1 MKALT
6 FIIFTVTLLYNTSVI
21 SLGQSSI
28 TLEEVLEKVKANSFS
43 IQSAET
49 DVRIAEKGN
58 QFYQSLLKPSL
69 TLRANLPNFNKT
81 SSPIIQPDGTIAF
94 QSISQANSSVSLFAT
109 QNITK
114 TGGTLFLNTDLQR
127 FDDLSSEYQTYNG
140 IPIRLGISQPLF
152 GYNPWKYEKV
162 IQPLLLEEASKNY
175 NTAVESALS
184 QATDL
189 FFDVLIVKQNLEI
202 ARTNERVNKDLLR
215 ITEERLTLGKVSKD
229 EKLQLEIELNNAKL
243 AVSQATNE
251 LVQAKASLNT
261 FIGQKHTVNHNYA
274 EPSQFTATKI
284 DYEQLLKSYQN
295 NRPEITAYQ
304 RSMQESK
311 QEIAETKANFG
322 FQANIN
328 ASIGLARGSETPS
341 EIYSDPFDEQQF
353 NVSVQIPILDWGK
366 RKSAVAQAQLR
377 QENLTASYHQQIFVI
392 ENNITQLGL
401 SFERLQKDIGL
412 LKEIM
417 DKSDERFEISN
428 ERYVLGNISITNL
441 TLAQR
446 EKDQA
451 KRNYI
456 NALKSYWV
464 SYYQLRL
471 FTGYDIMTKSDIKY
485 K

>member
-1 MKALT
+1 MKAIQITISTITILA
-6 FIIFTVTLLYNTSVI
+6 FTVVSTF
-21 SLGQSSI
+21 GQSTI
-28 TLEEVLEKVKANSFS
+28 TLDKILDQVRSNSFS
-43 IQSAET
+43 IQSAKT
-49 DVRIAEKGN
+49 DIAIAEEGN
-58 QFYQSLLKPSL
+58 KFYESLLKPSL
-69 TLRANLPNFNKT
+69 TLRANLPSFNKT
-81 SSPIIQPDGTIAF
+81 SSPIVQPDGTISF
-94 QSISQANSSVSLFAT
+94 QSIRQANSSVSLFAT
-109 QNITK
+109 QALTK
-114 TGGTLFLNTDLQR
+114 TGGTLFLNTDFQR
-127 FDDLSSEYQTYNG
+127 FDDLSSDYKTYNG

-162 IQPLLLEEASKNY
+162 IQPLLLQEAQKNF

-184 QATDL
+184 EATSL
-189 FFDVLIVKQNLEI
+189 YFDILIVNQNLEI
-202 ARTNERVNKDLLR
+202 ARTNERVNEDLLR

-243 AVSQATNE
+243 SVSQATNQ
-251 LVQAKASLNT
+251 LIQAKARLNT
-261 FIGQKHTVNHNYA
+261 FLGTSNEMDQEYK
-274 EPSQFTATKI
+274 EPNLLSDTDI
-284 DYEQLLKSYQN
+284 DYDQLLTSYQK

-304 RSMQESK
+304 RSLAESN

-328 ASIGLARGSETPS
+328 ASIGLARGSEVPS

-353 NVSVQIPILDWGK
+353 NVSLQVPILDWGK

-377 QENLTASYHQQIFVI
+377 QDNLTASYDQQLLVL
-392 ENNITQLGL
+392 ENNINQLGL
-401 SFERLQKDIGL
+401 SFERLQRDISL

-417 DKSDERFEISN
+417 NKADERFTISN

-456 NALKSYWV
+456 NALKTYWV

-471 FTGYDIMTKSDIKY
+471 FTGYDIITKADIKY
-485 K
+485 